1 MRIANWRADIVFGS
15 IAEAAMDE
23 QKDIMDGV
31 AAVARQKC
39 PLLGEHSKYPI
50 PERPDGFSK
59 AFVSFTPK
67 TGRNKGKLVQFGT
80 DKRWT
85 GRRKGDLRN
94 TIRRVT
100 TERRPGN
107 VRVYAGNFKI
117 YYAFMVEK
125 GTASTGW
132 GGPAKA
138 QPFLRPAFNGVR
150 GTTTSRIQSK
160 VNAAC
165 AKT

>member
-1 MRIANWRADIVFGS
+1 MRIANWRTDIVFGA
-15 IAEAAMDE
+15 IAEAALEE
-23 QKDIMDGV
+23 QLDIMDDV
-31 AAVARQKC
+31 AVVARQKC
-39 PLLGEHSKYPI
+39 PTLDTSKI
-50 PERPDGFSK
+50 KERPDGWSN

-67 TGRNKGKLVQFGT
+67 TGRNKNKLVQFGT

-125 GTASTGW
+125 GTKSTGW
-132 GGPAKA
+132 GGPAVA
-138 QPFLRPAFNGVR
+138 QPFLRPAFYGVR
-150 GTTTSRIQSK
+150 GTSTSRIQSK